1 MDDLV
6 RAVLI
11 ALGVLVVLGL
21 ALIAFLMWRFKI
33 PPRGLVA
40 MLGALAYL
48 ALPIDVVPEALLGPL
63 GLVDDTGVVA
73 AVAIWV
79 YRLVKAEG
87 KTVADAL
94 ADVLADYQ
102 NPVPREVMEFQIALA
117 VREASDLDFVPPV
130 FRDRA
135 AAPATTRTR

>member
-1 MDDLV
+1 MDRGLGEPRSTPLRGSPVGDTVTVDDLR

-11 ALGVLVVLGL
+11 TLGVLVVAGL

-48 ALPIDVVPEALLGPL
+48 AVPVDVVPEALLGPL

-79 YRLVKAEG
+79 YRLVKARQKLVDG
-87 KTVADAL
+87 G
-94 ADVLADYQ
+94 VLKQ
-102 NPVPREVMEFQIALA
+102 HPPR
-117 VREASDLDFVPPV
+117 
-130 FRDRA
+130 
-135 AAPATTRTR
+135 

>member
-1 MDDLV
+1 VNDLL

-21 ALIAFLMWRFKI
+21 ALIGFLMWRFKI

-63 GLVDDTGVVA
+63 GLVDDTGVL
-73 AVAIWV
+73 AVVGIWV
-79 YRLVKAEG
+79 YKLVKARQKLVDG
-87 KTVADAL
+87 GVVKRSSRG
-94 ADVLADYQ
+94 Y
-102 NPVPREVMEFQIALA
+102 
-117 VREASDLDFVPPV
+117 
-130 FRDRA
+130 
-135 AAPATTRTR
+135 

>member
-1 MDDLV
+1 MNDLL

-11 ALGVLVVLGL
+11 TLGVLVVLGL

-33 PPRGLVA
+33 PPRGLFA

-73 AVAIWV
+73 GVAIWV
-79 YRLVKAEG
+79 YRLVKARQKLVEG
-87 KTVADAL
+87 GVINR
-94 ADVLADYQ
+94 Q
-102 NPVPREVMEFQIALA
+102 PVVTDEQ
-117 VREASDLDFVPPV
+117 
-130 FRDRA
+130 
-135 AAPATTRTR
+135 

>member
-1 MDDLV
+1 MGDTVTMDDVL

-11 ALGVLVVLGL
+11 ALGVLVVVGL

-40 MLGALAYL
+40 MFGALAYL

-73 AVAIWV
+73 VVSIWV
-79 YRLVKAEG
+79 YRLVKARQKLVEG
-87 KTVADAL
+87 GVVK
-94 ADVLADYQ
+94 
-102 NPVPREVMEFQIALA
+102 PR
-117 VREASDLDFVPPV
+117 R
-130 FRDRA
+130 RA
-135 AAPATTRTR
+135 G